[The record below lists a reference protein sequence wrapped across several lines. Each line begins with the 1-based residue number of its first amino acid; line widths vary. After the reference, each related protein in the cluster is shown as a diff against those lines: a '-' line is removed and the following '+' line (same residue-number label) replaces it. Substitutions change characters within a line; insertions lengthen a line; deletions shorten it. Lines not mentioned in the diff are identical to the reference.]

1 MTPTPTFG
9 LAELTAHL
17 AELDDDGL
25 AALLKARPDLLHPAP
40 ADMTS
45 LSTRAQSEMS
55 LRYYLQHLD
64 AGRLAVLRALGR
76 GEEPPAET
84 LPDGE
89 RLAAALD
96 DHRRAGVVLG
106 SPPSLPASLPHVL
119 ESLPPGPAAPPAKPP
134 KPLMAALVE
143 NASLAAVSQL
153 LGDVED
159 LLTALRETPAA
170 TLRTGGVGMRELK
183 RLTTGRSGAD
193 SPKDPEIGE
202 TGWLMELAA
211 ATGLIEHD
219 VDSGRWAPARRA
231 SAWTRAGRHHR
242 LQLLASGWFLA
253 PRSPLLLRGP
263 HPSARLAPVLTPERQ
278 RGDAQAIRERLLRTS
293 SALTEQKPA
302 ELYTLRLPDD
312 EEPGP
317 GALTGALPEQLAWDR
332 PLLTARTGHAFAPAV
347 REAERLG
354 LLAMGALTE
363 TGRAFLQDLDLLAAG
378 EAPSALSSHL
388 EAALPPLVETVYLQ
402 SDLTAVATGS
412 LSPATAEALGQLALK
427 ETRGGVPTYRFSA
440 ESLRTALEQGWSAEA
455 IREFL
460 RAHSVSE
467 IPSPLS
473 ALIDDTVRTTPSVRM
488 GSAGSWITESD
499 PQLRAALLAQP
510 ELAALGLRLLSGDV
524 LVCGASAEALRSAL
538 RRAGIRTT
546 QDRTAQDRTSQ
557 DHTAQNDGSP
567 SRRTPQGAAAAASAP
582 SSPEAWTLT
591 SSPWEQSPVRTVTP
605 QMLAQNPELVD
616 RAVGALRSGG
626 SAVRLSELRDPGELA
641 AADVVGTLRE
651 AIRRRRPVRITRA
664 GDGGREHT
672 LTGIPTAMNAGRVRL
687 RHEDGDEESLLLVH
701 RITSISEKE
710 RSSA

>member
-1 MTPTPTFG
+1 MIHTTTFG

-17 AELDDDGL
+17 AALDDAGL
-25 AALLKARPDLLHPAP
+25 AALLRARPDLLHPAP

-76 GEEPPAET
+76 GEEPPAKT
-84 LPDGE
+84 LPDE
-89 RLAAALD
+89 VALAAALD
-96 DHRRAGVVLG
+96 DHRRAGVVLS
-106 SPPSLPASLPHVL
+106 SPPSLPANLPHVL
-119 ESLPPGPAAPPAKPP
+119 ESLPPAPAAPPAKPP

-153 LGDVED
+153 LGDIED
-159 LLTALRETPAA
+159 LLTALREAPAA

-183 RLTTGRSGAD
+183 RLTTDRGGTI

-211 ATGLIEHD
+211 ATGLIEPD

-231 SAWTRAGRHHR
+231 SAWSHAGRHHR

-293 SALTEQKPA
+293 AALTGQKPA
-302 ELYTLRLPDD
+302 ELYTLHLPDD

-317 GALTGALPEQLAWDR
+317 EALAGALPEQLAWDR
-332 PLLTARTGHAFAPAV
+332 PLLTARTGHAFAPAA

-363 TGRAFLQDLDLLAAG
+363 TGQAFLQDLDLLAAG
-378 EAPSALSSHL
+378 EPPSALSSHL

-402 SDLTAVATGS
+402 SDLTAIATGS
-412 LSPATAEALGQLALK
+412 LSPATTEALDQLALK

-440 ESLRTALEQGWSAEA
+440 ESLRTALEQGWSGQA

-473 ALIDDTVRTTPSVRM
+473 TLIDDTVRTTPSVRM
-488 GSAGSWITESD
+488 GSASSWITEPD

-510 ELAALGLRLLSGDV
+510 ELRALGLRHLSGDV
-524 LVCGASAEALRSAL
+524 LVCGASAETLRSTL
-538 RRAGIRTT
+538 RRAGIS
-546 QDRTAQDRTSQ
+546 TAQD
-557 DHTAQNDGSP
+557 DDSP
-567 SRRTPQGAAAAASAP
+567 SRQAPQGTASGAASAP

-605 QMLAQNPELVD
+605 QTLAQDPELVD
-616 RAVGALRSGG
+616 RAVEALRSGG
-626 SAVRLSELRDPGELA
+626 SAVRLSELGDPGDLA

-687 RHEDGDEESLLLVH
+687 RHEDGDEESLLLIH